1 MCIYTRRGR
10 RGENTEPF
18 VVVLYVYCGR
28 HGTPPPS
35 VCLFQC
41 PFFASLASSHALC
54 PPLLPRSSY
63 PLPPTVTLPTVTPGY
78 SFSDLFRFV
87 NNTSPKTQ
95 ILLVYGFAAVA
106 KVGSDWL
113 HGYPA
118 LLWTTEAFDMAAK
131 EIYGS
136 AYNKHSHT
144 NVHQQRQQPGVAG
157 AGGVIELRVLGH
169 WVPRAA
175 AFAISWGGLAF
186 DMAIGPLLCSRR
198 TSLRRGALV
207 VVRGKMTACRVVS
220 GRNSSV
226 FQ

>member
-1 MCIYTRRGR
+1 M
-10 RGENTEPF
+10 F
-18 VVVLYVYCGR
+18 VPVCPYLLLSLLLT
-28 HGTPPPS
+28 HFDHPS
-35 VCLFQC
+35 
-41 PFFASLASSHALC
+41 SLV
-54 PPLLPRSSY
+54 PRARA
-63 PLPPTVTLPTVTPGY
+63 PPPTVTFPTVTRV
-78 SFSDLFRFV
+78 LVLRFD
-87 NNTSPKTQ
+87 SIGEQHLKSQ

-136 AYNKHSHT
+136 AYNKHAHT
-144 NVHQQRQQPGVAG
+144 NVHHQQQQQGVAG
-157 AGGVIELRVLGH
+157 ARGVIELRVLGH
-169 WVPRAA
+169 WIPRTA

-207 VVRGKMTACRVVS
+207 VVRVTRTACRVVS
-220 GRNSSV
+220 GSV